1 MNLLLDTTAFME
13 YLGEIELENNY
24 KHICKVFSEEDGN
37 NGNCNGGEDVNF
49 IEDFEI
55 NEKTIWFICYKKN
68 ITLLKKIYT
77 RNPKLA
83 KLVFEVVKEKNM
95 KELINWCESQ

>member
-1 MNLLLDTTAFME
+1 ME

-24 KHICKVFSEEDGN
+24 KRICEAFSEDGN
-37 NGNCNGGEDVNF
+37 CNRGENMNF
-49 IEDFEI
+49 IHNEI

-68 ITLLKKIYT
+68 IPLLKKIYT

-95 KELINWCESQ
+95 KELINWCKSQ

>member
-1 MNLLLDTTAFME
+1 MNLLIDTKAFME

-24 KHICKVFSEEDGN
+24 KRICEVFSGEDGN
-37 NGNCNGGEDVNF
+37 NGNCNEEEDMNF
-49 IEDFEI
+49 IDNVI

-68 ITLLKKIYT
+68 IPLLKKIYS

-95 KELINWCESQ
+95 KELINWCKIQ